1 MRSLF
6 GYQRGGPVRG
16 GAYREQPNLPSR
28 GDPVQDAVDAA
39 IGGGQTPDLPPGVE
53 PGGHYFTD
61 PITGNPSYQ
70 PPMPKSYPGQFQ
82 AMVMPPPIDL
92 TTYKGTPD
100 YSKGPPPFDPSW
112 WTETDPVQTAVDA
125 AVGGGPAAQ
134 EGYTSNLTVES
145 PPPPPAEPTDQ
156 QMASLAVAGDDILM
170 GSSGTDRLE
179 GADPDVQLDEF
190 TRRNAILQVVRNNYY
205 SSKKRRTDVAK
216 LLNTIISMPKFS
228 DVRPDQND
236 RGYMELL
243 RNHPAS
249 VLNLQ
254 GVYNN
259 QANPFYNNP
268 ELFNNALRREQ
279 MKIKSQFWE
288 DVTGSVAGAI
298 PIVPGVSISVDR
310 PRGDE
315 FSMDLYG
322 PPEAVSPEG
331 SEFIAS
337 KYGEK
342 PGGGQLY
349 WDSTANNG
357 AGGFQ
362 YSRTTSESFIN
373 YKNRLIRASVTG
385 LVEFPVTAI
394 SLAHLANIG
403 ISNAAYNAMTT
414 KEFIFRKVE
423 EMFGEQN
430 FEQSNAKKYLD
441 LALEGSPDEAAL
453 FAEGIGVTQKDVMEF
468 RQKYGEVL
476 QPLSS

>member
-1 MRSLF
+1 MGISDSL
-6 GYQRGGPVRG
+6 
-16 GAYREQPNLPSR
+16 
-28 GDPVQDAVDAA
+28 
-39 IGGGQTPDLPPGVE
+39 TVE
-53 PGGHYFTD
+53 P
-61 PITGNPSYQ
+61 
-70 PPMPKSYPGQFQ
+70 
-82 AMVMPPPIDL
+82 A
-92 TTYKGTPD
+92 
-100 YSKGPPPFDPSW
+100 
-112 WTETDPVQTAVDA
+112 
-125 AVGGGPAAQ
+125 

-190 TRRNAILQVVRNNYY
+190 TRRNAILQVVRNNYS

-236 RGYMELL
+236 RGYMEWL
-243 RNHPAS
+243 RNQPAS

-357 AGGFQ
+357 AGGYQ

-423 EMFGEQN
+423 EMFGEEN

-441 LALEGSPDEAAL
+441 LALE
-453 FAEGIGVTQKDVMEF
+453 
-468 RQKYGEVL
+468 
-476 QPLSS
+476 